1 MNLITTST
9 SFIESLPFSIRDL
22 SVAQTSMF
30 LPTHT
35 QSFFLHTSESGKY
48 LLDKKLFTNE
58 PVDVGDAM
66 DSDTCSVEVFGTDE
80 HQTDS

>member
-9 SFIESLPFSIRDL
+9 SFIESFPFSIRDL
-22 SVAQTSMF
+22 SVAQTFMF
-30 LPTHT
+30 FPTHT
-35 QSFFLHTSESGKY
+35 QSFFLHPSDSGKY
-48 LLDKKLFTNE
+48 LVDIKLFTNG

>member
-9 SFIESLPFSIRDL
+9 SFIESFPISIRDL
-22 SVAQTSMF
+22 SVAQTYMF

-35 QSFFLHTSESGKY
+35 QSFFLHPSESGKY
-48 LLDKKLFTNE
+48 LVDIKLFANE

-66 DSDTCSVEVFGTDE
+66 DGDTSSVEVFGTDE